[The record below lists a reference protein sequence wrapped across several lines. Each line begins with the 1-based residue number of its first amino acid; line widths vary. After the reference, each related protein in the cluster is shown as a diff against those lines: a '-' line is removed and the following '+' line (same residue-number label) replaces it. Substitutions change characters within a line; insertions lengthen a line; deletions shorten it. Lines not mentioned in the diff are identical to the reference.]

1 MTSYAEQSHTPDFL
15 WYFLGNMIPGSKNVP
30 MFGPP
35 IPAGA
40 LFSKSS
46 SFTKFILT
54 KVINAENAAHRSDK
68 FVLMATRTR
77 QEYLKD
83 LATNYSTQTTIDS
96 GSKFGKSDKKLD
108 YRPNDI
114 ILFQLFSLLKRSFQ

>member
-1 MTSYAEQSHTPDFL
+1 MQIYVLKYWLCAYNNLMFNFSIAVTR
-15 WYFLGNMIPGSKNVP
+15 SKNVP

-68 FVLMATRTR
+68 FVSMATRTR

-96 GSKFGKSDKKLD
+96 GSKFGKIGKKKWITSLMIQFHSS
-108 YRPNDI
+108 YFRP
-114 ILFQLFSLLKRSFQ
+114 